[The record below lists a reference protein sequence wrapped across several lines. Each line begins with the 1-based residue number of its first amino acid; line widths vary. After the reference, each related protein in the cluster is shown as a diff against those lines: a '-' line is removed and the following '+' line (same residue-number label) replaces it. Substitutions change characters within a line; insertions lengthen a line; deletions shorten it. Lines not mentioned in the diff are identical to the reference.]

1 MVYIPLQNPLL
12 FIMCLSP
19 SILNTSDLSLC
30 NVIIHSA
37 DELQSSLEQL
47 EKEKLSWQTMYEVL
61 SLKTNGP
68 EDSRSPTETGEEKIL
83 AYYRGKMNALIEEKQ
98 KAEGKATL
106 VSSECVALHKRL
118 EYLIGKLCKES
129 IMNDIREILVLTETE
144 PKKSTAVDSLVD

>member
-1 MVYIPLQNPLL
+1 
-12 FIMCLSP
+12 MCLSP

-68 EDSRSPTETGEEKIL
+68 EDSRSPTETDEEKIL

-129 IMNDIREILVLTETE
+129 IMNDTREILVLPETE
-144 PKKSTAVDSLVD
+144 AKKSTAVDSLVD